1 MGERGGI
8 RQRRFIAG
16 LQSGPFF
23 KDPKG
28 PDSFL
33 AELLCFSGRKG
44 TELGSWGEMAGAVH
58 VYSPLPP
65 PPPPPQPHTR
75 SKQTFPSF
83 TTMGE
88 KYPLEAQIGNPRGK
102 NVLVSI

>member
-65 PPPPPQPHTR
+65 HPRPLNRTHAL
-75 SKQTFPSF
+75 SKLSPLLLQW
-83 TTMGE
+83 E
-88 KYPLEAQIGNPRGK
+88 KNTHWKPR
-102 NVLVSI
+102 